1 MLSFK
6 QERGFTPY
14 HFFLKKSDK
23 GFIALTSAIVI
34 VLVLVTITVVVSISG
49 FLGRFN
55 ILNVEF
61 KEKSYGLAEACVE
74 VAIIK
79 LANNPLYSPSNEC
92 VPVGDSCPT
101 GENTCTIVSVEP
113 DGSNKVIKA
122 KAVFNESHTNL
133 KATVD
138 SSINNIPIT
147 AWKEYE
153 CDDFDPPPC

>member
-92 VPVGDSCPT
+92 VPVDDSCLPPP
-101 GENTCTIVSVEP
+101 GENTCTIVSVT
-113 DGSNKVIKA
+113 GGANKTIRA
-122 KAVFNESHTNL
+122 KAVYRESHTNL
-133 KATVD
+133 EATVD
-138 SSINNIPIT
+138 SSYKIID
-147 AWKEYE
+147 WKE
-153 CDDFDPPPC
+153 CANFGGPC

>member
-79 LANNPLYSPSNEC
+79 LANDSLYSPPIGGEC
-92 VPVGDSCPT
+92 VPVEDSCLPPP
-101 GENTCTIVSVEP
+101 GENTCTIVSVT
-113 DGSNKVIKA
+113 GGANKTIRA
-122 KAVFNESHTNL
+122 KAVYRESHTNL
-133 KATVD
+133 EATVD
-138 SSINNIPIT
+138 SSYKIID
-147 AWKEYE
+147 WRE
-153 CDDFDPPPC
+153 CANPC